1 MPFNLFALT
10 SLFCGK
16 EEKWAKE
23 GIHDLFMMPQKSL
36 SKLNQGFLIPAP
48 NLLNVLFCWII

>member
-48 NLLNVLFCWII
+48 NLLNVLFC